1 MFFGGIFLED
11 LFEGFSGGFF
21 GSNSLLTLL
30 KSAKLLESERDWWF
44 CQDFVSMEKGGR
56 KFQSLE
62 VRVQAYYT

>member
-30 KSAKLLESERDWWF
+30 KSAKLLEPERDWCIFVWF
-44 CQDFVSMEKGGR
+44 CLKEGQEEG
-56 KFQSLE
+56 QE
-62 VRVQAYYT
+62 I